1 MKYEYP
7 LHVRKWETI
16 SMVATFLDRLHIQ
29 RSTLD
34 GEKKETSDANG
45 HRKNTM
51 KNDFQQSTNFKLL
64 SQTQGPSQNNCN
76 LFLSL

>member
-7 LHVRKWETI
+7 LHVRKWESI
-16 SMVATFLDRLHIQ
+16 SMAATFLDRLHTQ

-34 GEKKETSDANG
+34 GGKEGTSDANV

-51 KNDFQQSTNFKLL
+51 KNDFQQSTYFIL
-64 SQTQGPSQNNCN
+64 SSRTQGPSQKNT
-76 LFLSL
+76 LIL